1 MGDPTVSELLFDLG
15 VQWTNSWMARS
26 TLVLF
31 GLLIIL
37 TALYSVAETV
47 RMVAPER
54 IRETICSAIFTTWVV
69 VLELVMAFMAVT
81 WFLDLAAG
89 M

>member
-1 MGDPTVSELLFDLG
+1 MGDPTLSELLFDLG

-31 GLLIIL
+31 GALILL

-47 RMVAPER
+47 RMVSPAR
-54 IRETICSAIFTTWVV
+54 IREALCSEIFTTWAL
-69 VLELVMAFMAVT
+69 VLELVVALMATT

>member
-1 MGDPTVSELLFDLG
+1 MGDPTLSELLFDLG
-15 VQWTNSWMARS
+15 VQWTNSWMSRA

-31 GLLIIL
+31 GALILL
-37 TALYSVAETV
+37 TALYSLAETV

-54 IRETICSAIFTTWVV
+54 IRETVCSEIFATWVV
-69 VLELVMAFMAVT
+69 VLELVMAFMAAT
-81 WFLDLAAG
+81 WVLDMAAG